1 MNEFLQNADEK
12 NWVSDQTFG
21 SAVGRGGGGVTG
33 GGGGGK
39 KKKGKGNRKTRPA
52 FVPKSSEDNLEFDDE
67 VARSVR
73 EVDKI
78 LGTTPTAATGNNM
91 LSMNN
96 LKGTNFA

>member
-1 MNEFLQNADEK
+1 M
-12 NWVSDQTFG
+12 
-21 SAVGRGGGGVTG
+21 GRGGGGVTG

-96 LKGTNFA
+96 FKGTNFA